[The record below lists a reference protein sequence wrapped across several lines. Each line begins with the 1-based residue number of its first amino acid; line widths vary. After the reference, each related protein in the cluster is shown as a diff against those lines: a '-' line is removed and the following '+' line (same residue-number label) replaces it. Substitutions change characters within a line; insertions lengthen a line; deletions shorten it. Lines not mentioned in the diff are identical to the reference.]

1 MTTLSVGHS
10 PDPDDAFMF
19 WAVASGRVDAE
30 GLELIGVAADIQT
43 LNERALAGELEV
55 TAMSAAAYP
64 HVADRYALLAH
75 GASLGVGYG
84 PIVVVR
90 PGTRSLAEL
99 GGARIA
105 TPGAMTT
112 AFLVGRLA
120 LPPFEAVQTAFDE
133 IPDRVLSGE
142 VDAGIL
148 IHEGQLTYAQLGLEK
163 LLDLGA
169 WWEAE
174 TGLPLPLGAVAIR
187 RDLDP
192 VVAATASRVLA
203 RATEVG
209 LEHREEAL
217 DYARGF
223 GRGIPADLNDRFV
236 AMYVN
241 DYTRDYGAE
250 GRAAIAELLRR
261 GAEAG
266 ACPAVHGDVFFSP
279 AAAP

>member
-1 MTTLSVGHS
+1 VTTLSVGHS

-30 GLELIGVAADIQT
+30 GLELVGVAADIQT

-64 HVADRYALLAH
+64 YVAERYALLPH

-90 PGTRSLAEL
+90 PGTRTLADLE
-99 GGARIA
+99 GARIA
-105 TPGAMTT
+105 TPGTMTT

-120 LPPFEAVQTAFDE
+120 LPPFEAVHTAFDE
-133 IPDRVLSGE
+133 IPDAVLSGD

-148 IHEGQLTYAQLGLEK
+148 IHEGQLTYADLGLEK

-169 WWEAE
+169 WWEEE
-174 TGLPLPLGAVAIR
+174 TGMPLPLGAVAIR

-192 VVAATASRVLA
+192 AVAATASRVLA
-203 RATEVG
+203 RATELG
-209 LEHREEAL
+209 LEHRGEAL

-223 GRGIPADLNDRFV
+223 GRGIASDLNDRFV

-241 DYTRDYGAE
+241 DYTRDYGE
-250 GRAAIAELLRR
+250 QGRAAVAELLRR

-266 ACPAVHGDVFFSP
+266 ACPAVQGDVFF
-279 AAAP
+279 APDGNA

>member
-30 GLELIGVAADIQT
+30 GLDLVGVPADIQT
-43 LNERALAGELEV
+43 LNERALSGDLEV
-55 TAMSAAAYP
+55 TAMSVAAYP
-64 HVADRYALLAH
+64 HVADRYALLRH

-84 PIVVVR
+84 PIVVAR
-90 PGTRSLAEL
+90 PGTRSIADL

-105 TPGAMTT
+105 TPGALTT
-112 AFLVGRLA
+112 AYLVGRLA
-120 LPPFEAVQTAFDE
+120 LPPFVAVQTAFDD
-133 IPDRVLSGE
+133 IPESVLAGR

-148 IHEGQLTYAQLGLEK
+148 IHEGQLTYADLGLEK

-203 RATEVG
+203 GATELG
-209 LEHREEAL
+209 LEHRGEAL

-223 GRGIPADLNDRFV
+223 GRGIAADLNDRFV
-236 AMYVN
+236 TMYVN
-241 DYTRDYGAE
+241 DYTRDYGE
-250 GRAAIAELLRR
+250 RGRAAVAELLRR

-266 ACPAVHGDVFFSP
+266 ACPPVAGGVFFVP
-279 AAAP
+279 EATG